1 MTNKEFNECFRKR
14 TKVFALDIIK
24 FLEEIPFNSATRVMS
39 YQLGKSATSVG
50 ANFRAFCRA
59 RSKNER
65 FAKMCIV
72 VEESDESLFWLELFK
87 DSNYGPKEKLAYL
100 LKEGLEI
107 LKVTATIKESMFPQ
121 QNDQVN

>member
-1 MTNKEFNECFRKR
+1 MY
-14 TKVFALDIIK
+14 ALDIIK

-87 DSNYGPKEKLAYL
+87 DSNYGPEEKLVYL

-107 LKVTATIKESMFPQ
+107 LKVTATIKNEMFPQ